1 MDEDGVEP
9 KTKAKPKAEDVE
21 DDPNDLS
28 KYNLDNYDEE
38 NIGAGAYTECGLVT
52 PTYSFAA
59 SGPFSNIKG
68 LTYYRSN
75 DDDPYI
81 TLKEVRLQTHPPRSL
96 TNAGAGRR

>member
-1 MDEDGVEP
+1 MDEDEVEP
-9 KTKAKPKAEDVE
+9 KPKAKPKAKDAG

-38 NIGAGAYTECGLVT
+38 NTGAGVYNGSSSVT
-52 PTYSFAA
+52 PTHSIAA

-75 DDDPYI
+75 DEDPYI
-81 TLKEVRLQTHPPRSL
+81 TLKEVRL
-96 TNAGAGRR
+96 